1 MLGALRSHSQNI
13 SGKIDQQASST
24 EVLNTGH
31 VIQLGD
37 GIARVFGLKNV
48 MSSELLTFEN
58 GATGGHGHERRW
70 VVRHIAHDGAH
81 GDGVSGVEQRA
92 SSRGTV

>member
-1 MLGALRSHSQNI
+1 MDKFSPDEVI
-13 SGKIDQQASST
+13 TVIKGKIHKKTQEP

-48 MSSELLTFEN
+48 MSSELLRFDN
-58 GATGGHGHERRW
+58 GATG
-70 VVRHIAHDGAH
+70 IAFNLESILIFMGLQF
-81 GDGVSGVEQRA
+81 GF
-92 SSRGTV
+92 